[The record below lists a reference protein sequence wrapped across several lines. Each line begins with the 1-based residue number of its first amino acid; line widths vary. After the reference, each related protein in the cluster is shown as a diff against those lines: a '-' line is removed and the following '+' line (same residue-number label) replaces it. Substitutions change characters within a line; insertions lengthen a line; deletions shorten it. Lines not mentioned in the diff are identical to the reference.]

1 MKSRAI
7 LISLCA
13 VMLVAG
19 LGYLWRNSSGLQE
32 VPDITLVTTTGERIA
47 LAGMRGEPLLVTFWA
62 TTCSTCMEE
71 MPHLIDLYH
80 ELSPR
85 GLNVIGIAIFYDPPN
100 RVLAMQE
107 SSSIPYT
114 IALDIDANA
123 SRAFGDVGLTPT
135 TFLIAPDGRVVYQ
148 KTGNMD
154 MDKVRS
160 EILAMLKPAQT
171 SHPASVGGDS

>member
-1 MKSRAI
+1 MKSRTV

-13 VMLVAG
+13 VMLVAV
-19 LGYLWRNSSGLQE
+19 LGYLWRKSSGLEE
-32 VPDITLVTTTGERIA
+32 VPDITVVTITGERIA

-62 TTCSTCMEE
+62 STCSTCLEE

-85 GLNVIGIAIFYDPPN
+85 GLKIIGIAIFYDPPN

-107 SSSIPYT
+107 SRRIPYT
-114 IALDIDANA
+114 IALDIDAHA
-123 SRAFGDVGLTPT
+123 SRAFGEVGLTPT

-148 KTGNMD
+148 KTGGMD
-154 MDKVRS
+154 MNRVRN

-171 SHPASVGGDS
+171 SRPASAGGDS

>member
-1 MKSRAI
+1 MKSRRA

-13 VMLVAG
+13 VTLVAV
-19 LGYLWRNSSGLQE
+19 LAYLWQKSSGLEE
-32 VPDITLVTTTGERIA
+32 VPDITVVTTTGERIA
-47 LAGMRGEPLLVTFWA
+47 LASMRGKPLLVTFWA

-107 SSSIPYT
+107 SRSIPYT

-148 KTGNMD
+148 KTGSMD
-154 MDKVRS
+154 MNKVRS
-160 EILAMLKPAQT
+160 EILAMFNRVQT
-171 SHPASVGGDS
+171 PHPASAGGNS

>member
-1 MKSRAI
+1 MKSRTV

-13 VMLVAG
+13 VMLVAV
-19 LGYLWRNSSGLQE
+19 LGYLWRKSSGLEE
-32 VPDITLVTTTGERIA
+32 VPDITVVTITGERIA
-47 LAGMRGEPLLVTFWA
+47 LAAMRGQPLLVTFWA
-62 TTCSTCMEE
+62 STCSTCIEE

-85 GLNVIGIAIFYDPPN
+85 GLKIIGIAIFYDPPN

-107 SSSIPYT
+107 SRRIPYT
-114 IALDIDANA
+114 IALDIDAHA
-123 SRAFGDVGLTPT
+123 SRAFGEVGLTPT

-148 KTGNMD
+148 KTGSMD
-154 MDKVRS
+154 MDKVRK

-171 SHPASVGGDS
+171 SRRVSAGGNS

>member
-1 MKSRAI
+1 MKSRTV

-13 VMLVAG
+13 VTLTTMF
-19 LGYLWRNSSGLQE
+19 GYLWLKSSGLE
-32 VPDITLVTTTGERIA
+32 KIPDITVVTTNGERIA

-85 GLNVIGIAIFYDPPN
+85 GLKVIGIAIFYDPPN
-100 RVLAMQE
+100 RVLAMQK
-107 SSSIPYT
+107 SRSIPYT
-114 IALDIDANA
+114 IALDIDAQA

-148 KTGNMD
+148 KTGAMD
-154 MDKVRS
+154 INKVRN
-160 EILAMLKPAQT
+160 EILAMLKSTQ
-171 SHPASVGGDS
+171 DSRPISADGNS